1 MAHTRFVRA
10 TLLSLLIV
18 AANTTCAVH
27 GQNQSASQVCASRV
41 VFDSEKH
48 GVFEV
53 YVLDLISGDVAQ
65 LTTYQALRA
74 ASRFPDFA
82 PDGQTIVFVS
92 ESEQQT
98 GQLFLIGANGEGL
111 RQLTTD
117 EAKYENPA
125 WSPSGDWIAF
135 EMAQKRDWGLYLI
148 RPDGSDLHRIG
159 PNGVN
164 LFHPSWSPDQS
175 RIAVVTGNE
184 EAWVAGVLD
193 LSSGVVE
200 QLTEPGLDVGSVK
213 WSPDGSKLALDAV
226 SDSNLDL
233 YLLDLETK
241 ALQRLTKNAAIDARP
256 DWSPDGAQLVFHST
270 RDQGGSSVGQE
281 QWDEFELYIFD
292 LGSGSIE
299 RFTHNSWFDAH
310 PDWCTPKVHSRTFT
324 PGRHRSS

>member
-1 MAHTRFVRA
+1 
-10 TLLSLLIV
+10 LSLLIV

-27 GQNQSASQVCASRV
+27 GQNQSTSQVCATRV

-53 YVLDLISGDVAQ
+53 YVLDLISGDVTQ

-74 ASRFPDFA
+74 ANRFPDFA
-82 PDGQTIVFVS
+82 PDGQHIVFVS

-98 GQLFLIGANGEGL
+98 GQLFVIGANGEGL

-117 EAKYENPA
+117 EATYENPA

-135 EMAQKRDWGLYLI
+135 VKAQQGVSGLYLI

-159 PNGVN
+159 PKGVN
-164 LFHPSWSPDQS
+164 LFHPSWSPDQN

-184 EAWVAGVLD
+184 EAWMAGVLD
-193 LSSGVVE
+193 LTSGVVE
-200 QLTEPGLDVGSVK
+200 QLTEEGLDVGSVT

-226 SDSNLDL
+226 SDSNFDL

-241 ALQRLTKNAAIDARP
+241 ALQRLTMNAAIDARP

-270 RDQGGSSVGQE
+270 RDQGGSSAGQE

-292 LGSGSIE
+292 LESGGIK
-299 RFTHNSWFDAH
+299 RLTHNSWFDAH
-310 PDWCTPKVHSRTFT
+310 PDWCAPQVHSRAFM
-324 PGRHRSS
+324 PGRRDSG

>member
-1 MAHTRFVRA
+1 
-10 TLLSLLIV
+10 LSLLIV
-18 AANTTCAVH
+18 AANTTCGVH
-27 GQNQSASQVCASRV
+27 EQNQSESQDCATRV

-48 GVFEV
+48 GEFEV
-53 YVLDLISGDVAQ
+53 YVLDILSGDVTQ
-65 LTTYQALRA
+65 LTTYQALGA

-82 PDGQTIVFVS
+82 PDGQTVVFVS

-117 EAKYENPA
+117 EAKYGNPA
-125 WSPSGDWIAF
+125 WSPSGEWIAF
-135 EMAQKRDWGLYLI
+135 ETAQQGVWGLYLI

-159 PNGVN
+159 PGGVN
-164 LFHPSWSPDQS
+164 LFHPAWSPDQS

-184 EAWVAGVLD
+184 EAWVVGILD

-200 QLTEPGLDVGSVK
+200 QLTKPGLDVGSVK

-226 SDSNLDL
+226 VDSNFDL

-241 ALQRLTKNAAIDARP
+241 ALQRLTTNTAIDARP
-256 DWSPDGAQLVFHST
+256 DWSPDGTQLVFHST

-281 QWDEFELYIFD
+281 RWEEFELYIFD
-292 LGSGSIE
+292 LASGGIE
-299 RFTHNSWFDAH
+299 RLTHNSWFDAH
-310 PDWCTPKVHSRTFT
+310 PDWCAPQVRNRTFK
-324 PGRHRSS
+324 PGRNDSG